1 MDKDSKLNLQV
12 TAVIWG
18 IGLVILFLG
27 LIFNR
32 KALWVRVLCIASAIP
47 CNAPQ
52 IINVH
57 PAPCHSPPIRKV
69 ESKFTYV
76 LALPFLFPPRGI

>member
-32 KALWVRVLCIASAIP
+32 KALWVSVLYIASAILL
-47 CNAPQ
+47 
-52 IINVH
+52 V
-57 PAPCHSPPIRKV
+57 
-69 ESKFTYV
+69 
-76 LALPFLFPPRGI
+76 ALIYALVQTLRHKGTFKKNFLMPECG

>member
-32 KALWVRVLCIASAIP
+32 KALWVRVLCIASAILL
-47 CNAPQ
+47 
-52 IINVH
+52 V
-57 PAPCHSPPIRKV
+57 
-69 ESKFTYV
+69 
-76 LALPFLFPPRGI
+76 ALIYALVQTLRHKGTFKKNLLMPECG

>member
-1 MDKDSKLNLQV
+1 MDKDNKLNLQV

-32 KALWVRVLCIASAIP
+32 KALWVRVLCIASAILL
-47 CNAPQ
+47 
-52 IINVH
+52 V
-57 PAPCHSPPIRKV
+57 
-69 ESKFTYV
+69 
-76 LALPFLFPPRGI
+76 ALIYALVQTLRHKGTFKKNFLMTGCG

>member
-32 KALWVRVLCIASAIP
+32 KALWVRVLCIASAILLVALIYALVQTLRHKGTFKKNFL
-47 CNAPQ
+47 NAWMWTTAQ
-52 IINVH
+52 
-57 PAPCHSPPIRKV
+57 
-69 ESKFTYV
+69 
-76 LALPFLFPPRGI
+76 FLGNI